1 MDAIIAAGISA
12 LGAVIVCVITQIVL
26 ANRQTDALRADT
38 REQTTL
44 INGKINVIDVKMEA
58 LTAKVEKH
66 NQLVERVYKLEEKA
80 EVQNERLRVANHRI
94 DDLEHGQST

>member
-12 LGAVIVCVITQIVL
+12 LGAVVVCVITQIVL

-44 INGKINVIDVKMEA
+44 INGQINVINVK
-58 LTAKVEKH
+58 LTALSERVEKH
-66 NQLVERVYKLEEKA
+66 NQVIERVYSLEEKSS
-80 EVQNERLRVANHRI
+80 VQEEKLRVASHRI
-94 DDLEHGQST
+94 DDLERKGA

>member
-12 LGAVIVCVITQIVL
+12 LGAVVVCVITQIVL

-66 NQLVERVYKLEEKA
+66 NQLVERVYKLEEQTS
-80 EVQNERLRVANHRI
+80 VQEEKLRVAGHRI
-94 DDLEHGQST
+94 SDLERKGA

>member
-12 LGAVIVCVITQIVL
+12 LGAVVVCVITQIVL

-44 INGKINVIDVKMEA
+44 INGRINVIDVKISTLAE
-58 LTAKVEKH
+58 KVEKH
-66 NQLVERVYKLEEKA
+66 NQLVERVYNLEEKA
-80 EVQNERLRVANHRI
+80 TLQEEKMRVANHRI
-94 DDLEHGQST
+94 DDLEHKTA